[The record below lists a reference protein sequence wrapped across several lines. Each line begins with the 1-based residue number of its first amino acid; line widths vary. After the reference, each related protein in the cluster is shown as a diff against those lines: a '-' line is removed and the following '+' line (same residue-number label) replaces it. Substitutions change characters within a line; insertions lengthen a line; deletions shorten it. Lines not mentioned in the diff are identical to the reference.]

1 MQFDTSQNNS
11 ADATTTSP
19 GRSEKTTRDVT
30 FKAAKRG
37 RSSCQTFEGLG
48 VFQCVEIKCWT
59 IQLLY
64 GLKLPS
70 FRCLDK
76 IHGICNYILDC
87 DLVCWSFL
95 VHWSSSIS
103 LCNIA
108 HLMGFFGRQHCC
120 RCTDI
125 WGAPSDIIARLKG
138 VGVGAGHQHGHDD
151 QCHWGQQWH
160 FQFE

>member
-1 MQFDTSQNNS
+1 MKCGVKPVHPIPAHQL
-11 ADATTTSP
+11 
-19 GRSEKTTRDVT
+19 KTIPPKLLTPQLHRAGQKKQPEVT

-37 RSSCQTFEGLG
+37 RSSCQTFEGLV

-95 VHWSSSIS
+95 VQWSSSRHQRSAHCPTDGIFWKTALLS
-103 LCNIA
+103 L
-108 HLMGFFGRQHCC
+108 H
-120 RCTDI
+120 
-125 WGAPSDIIARLKG
+125 
-138 VGVGAGHQHGHDD
+138 
-151 QCHWGQQWH
+151 
-160 FQFE
+160 

>member
-1 MQFDTSQNNS
+1 MKCGVKPVHPIPAHQL
-11 ADATTTSP
+11 
-19 GRSEKTTRDVT
+19 KTIPPKLLTPQLHRAGQKKQPEVT

-37 RSSCQTFEGLG
+37 RSSCQTFEGLV

-95 VHWSSSIS
+95 VHCWYLDTCQLSFPFISARWSTQWDFLEDST
-103 LCNIA
+103 A
-108 HLMGFFGRQHCC
+108 V
-120 RCTDI
+120 
-125 WGAPSDIIARLKG
+125 AASDI
-138 VGVGAGHQHGHDD
+138 
-151 QCHWGQQWH
+151 
-160 FQFE
+160 